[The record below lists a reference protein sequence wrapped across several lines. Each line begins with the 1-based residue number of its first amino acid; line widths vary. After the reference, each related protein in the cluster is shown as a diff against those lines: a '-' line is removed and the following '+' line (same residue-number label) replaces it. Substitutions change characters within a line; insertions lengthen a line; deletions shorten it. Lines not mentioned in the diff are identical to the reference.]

1 MKQNYQNDGSIKSI
15 VDITV
20 NYVDHMVHII
30 DKT

>member
-20 NYVDHMVHII
+20 HYVDQTVHII